1 MRLAAGL
8 SGKTINMDIGVLRLL
23 MKRAKCWNIVAD
35 DVKMFPKRACIVG
48 KVLTPDQKAH
58 LFRVA
63 GAKSEWLVV
72 HCAAVLAVSTTCRGV
87 ELKSLRW
94 KNVDLFNRTLIVKR
108 SKTEAG
114 HRGIPLN
121 ADAMAALARLW
132 ERAQIH
138 TRPILSTS
146 FFLLV
151 KMNELTRQGRRRVGE
166 LHGGHW

>member
-8 SGKTINMDIGVLRLL
+8 SGKTINVDIGVLRLL

-72 HCAAVLAVSTTCRGV
+72 HCASRCIDDLPRRGV
-87 ELKSLRW
+87 EEPSL
-94 KNVDLFNRTLIVKR
+94 
-108 SKTEAG
+108 EE
-114 HRGIPLN
+114 RGP
-121 ADAMAALARLW
+121 
-132 ERAQIH
+132 
-138 TRPILSTS
+138 
-146 FFLLV
+146 V
-151 KMNELTRQGRRRVGE
+151 
-166 LHGGHW
+166 